1 MCGIAGVYNSA
12 DPGADLAAA
21 SVMAQTLAARGPDMQ
36 GVKQQKNTVF
46 AHRRLAIIDLNHS
59 ADQPLCDDSGNY
71 MISFNGEIYN
81 YRELRDEL
89 LQQNFHFVT
98 SGDTEVILNLYKSGG
113 VEALARLDG
122 MFAFAIYDRITDEL
136 IMMRDPLGKKPLYYF
151 TNQNSIIFASTVA
164 ALKKHPAWRGTIS
177 TSAVADFLAYNA
189 VPGSRSIYE
198 NVCQLPP
205 GSVARCTAAGA
216 IKIRKYWQVDY
227 SDKLNM
233 SFNDASDILYNKI
246 AAAVKKR
253 LIADVPCGV
262 FLSGGVD
269 SAATSMLAARYAG
282 KTIDAFTIGF
292 DEKKY
297 DERDLAAVTVSW
309 INQRS
314 DYGINHHCR
323 VVDCRS
329 FDKLKSLIAACGEP
343 FADFSLLPTAFLSEF
358 AAGKVKFVLSG
369 DGADEIFG
377 GYERYAAM
385 RYCRKLDNCLPL
397 ALLRTLAMTAAAVLP
412 DRGKKSR
419 LSRLIR
425 FLRLAAV
432 PANRRYA
439 AMMLQGTEEERRKLY
454 GDRLQDELN
463 YDCST
468 ILNCILS
475 EVTTCDAD
483 EKYAECDLHGYL
495 ADDILVK
502 VDRASM
508 AHSLEVR
515 SPFLDKEVVEFAAR
529 LPFVFK
535 QQGRERK
542 IIQKSALA
550 GLIAPAV
557 AEGRKRGFAIPL
569 GEWFRN
575 EWYSLL
581 CEHLLEG
588 RLVKDNWMD
597 RRALNDLIC
606 RHRGYRRDASELL
619 GALLMLELFL
629 END

>member
-1 MCGIAGVYNSA
+1 MCGIAGIYNSA
-12 DPGADLAAA
+12 DPGAELAAA
-21 SVMAQTLAARGPDMQ
+21 CAMAQELASRGPDMQ
-36 GVKQQKNTVF
+36 GVKQLANTVF
-46 AHRRLAIIDLNHS
+46 SHRRLAIIDLDHS
-59 ADQPLCDDSGNY
+59 ADQPLYDESGNY

-81 YRELRDEL
+81 YRELRDGL
-89 LQQNFHFVT
+89 RKQNFHFAT

-113 VEALARLDG
+113 VEALAQLDG
-122 MFAFAIYDRITDEL
+122 MFAFAIYDRTSNEL

-151 TNQNSIIFASTVA
+151 VKQNSIVFASTAA
-164 ALKKHPAWRGTIS
+164 ALKKHPAWQGTIS
-177 TSAVADFLAYNA
+177 TAAVADFLAYNS

-205 GSVARCTAAGA
+205 GCVARCTAAGA

-227 SDKLNM
+227 SGKLNI

-253 LIADVPCGV
+253 LIADVPCGL

-269 SAATSMLAARYAG
+269 SAATAMLAARYAD
-282 KTIDAFTIGF
+282 KTLDAFTIGF

-297 DERDLAAVTVSW
+297 DERELAAVSVNW
-309 INQRS
+309 INQRT

-329 FDKLKSLIAACGEP
+329 FDKLKSLVAVCGEP

-385 RYCRKLDNCLPL
+385 RYCRKLDNCLPMP
-397 ALLRTLAMTAAAVLP
+397 LRRALAMAAAAVLP
-412 DRGKKSR
+412 DHGKKSR
-419 LSRLIR
+419 LSRLVR

-432 PANRRYA
+432 PEKRRYA
-439 AMMLQGTEEERRKLY
+439 VMMLQGTEAERRKLY
-454 GDRLQDELN
+454 GDRLQDELC

-468 ILNCILS
+468 VLNRILS
-475 EVTTCDAD
+475 EVTTCDAN

-515 SPFLDKEVVEFAAR
+515 SPFLDKEVIEFAAR
-529 LPFVFK
+529 LPFEFK
-535 QQGRERK
+535 QKGNDRK
-542 IIQKSALA
+542 IVQKAALA

-557 AEGRKRGFAIPL
+557 AAGRKRGFTVPL

-588 RLVKDNWMD
+588 NLVKDNWMD
-597 RRALNDLIC
+597 RKALNELIL
-606 RHRGYRRDASELL
+606 RHKEYRRDSSELL

-629 END
+629 ENN